1 MKQPLLLLFFFIVG
15 FGEIHGQYSNK
26 VWCFGDSAGVIF
38 TNPVSYFTIS
48 EAYLTA
54 SISIADMNNNL
65 LFYGS
70 STNATAYNSSNTK
83 RGKLINRSHQKMV
96 NGDSLFCL
104 GWYHD
109 ILIVPKSV
117 LDSTFFVFVAG
128 VSGPPYGLYYNIV
141 DLKLQNGLEVT

>member
-1 MKQPLLLLFFFIVG
+1 MKKFLCALWLMTAVVG
-15 FGEIHGQYSNK
+15 GGKTFAQYSNK

-54 SISIADMNNNL
+54 SISIADLNSNL

-70 STNATAYNSSNTK
+70 STNATAYNSSNSK
-83 RGKLINRSHQKMV
+83 RGKLINRNHIKMM
-96 NGDSLFCL
+96 NGDSLFCR

-117 LDSTFFVFVAG
+117 LDSTFYVLL
-128 VSGPPYGLYYNIV
+128 PEYQGLLWFI
-141 DLKLQNGLEVT
+141 L